1 MKVFLASCAFLS
13 VTAFGTGTV
22 LADDHGNRPFKLSI
36 DRHVDTFAVLP
47 NGVSLPEVL
56 RPIPRTAI
64 STSRR
69 SALRQAA
76 AVQPARQASCTA
88 NSPPRC
94 SVWSSTVSSKKVYI
108 ANVGDFAGTGS
119 KIQRVAADL
128 SQAGECRGRPVGR
141 RAGSAPMGNPDGSSD
156 VITFGDNARVPNAM
170 VFRQR
175 DGNLYISDSFQG
187 AVFKITNPSGCV
199 PNCIMTTLVRP
210 LARHNRVPALRR
222 QRPRL

>member
-1 MKVFLASCAFLS
+1 MSERSRGVHQHMEEKMKVFLASCAFLS

-47 NGVSLPEVL
+47 SGVSLPEVL

-76 AVQPARQASCTA
+76 AVRSGTASFLHSA

-94 SVWSSTVSSKKVYI
+94 SVWSSTVSTRSTSPTSAISLAPARRSSASRRIFPKLE
-108 ANVGDFAGTGS
+108 NVAEIPS
-119 KIQRVAADL
+119 
-128 SQAGECRGRPVGR
+128 VG
-141 RAGSAPMGNPDGSSD
+141 APAHALWAIPTAAPM
-156 VITFGDNARVPNAM
+156 
-170 VFRQR
+170 
-175 DGNLYISDSFQG
+175 
-187 AVFKITNPSGCV
+187 
-199 PNCIMTTLVRP
+199 
-210 LARHNRVPALRR
+210 
-222 QRPRL
+222 